1 MAQRQ
6 HVSGPQRAA
15 LVAAHC
21 AARESGLGAKV
32 VGHVKAA
39 SHSDVCA
46 GTACA

>member
-21 AARESGLGAKV
+21 TARESGLGAKV
-32 VGHVKAA
+32 VGYVKAA
-39 SHSDVCA
+39 SHSDVSA
-46 GTACA
+46 GAACA